1 MTIARKPHEIE
12 NRVPPLRRAAL
23 CAVTIA
29 CGLALRGFGPK
40 LGLPFLIVKYGGSLL
55 WGAMVFWLVAL
66 LWPRA
71 SRPKIAGAA
80 ATVAAVVEFSRLWHA
95 ETLDAFRL
103 TLAGALLLGRV
114 FSLWNLVAYAA
125 GIALALA
132 IDAALCSRA
141 R

>member
-1 MTIARKPHEIE
+1 MIVPTPHEL
-12 NRVPPLRRAAL
+12 RGSSPSLRRAAL
-23 CAVTIA
+23 CAATLA
-29 CGLALRGFGPK
+29 GGLALRGFGPK
-40 LGLPFLIVKYGGSLL
+40 LGLPFLVVKYGGSAL
-55 WGAMVFWLVAL
+55 WGVMVFWLVAL
-66 LWPRA
+66 PWPRA
-71 SRPKIAGAA
+71 SGARVAGVAA
-80 ATVAAVVEFSRLWHA
+80 AVAVVVEFSRLWHTEA
-95 ETLDAFRL
+95 LDAFRL